1 MTSRWQLGRAARCLA
16 QGQVIA
22 YPTEAVFGLG
32 CDPWNRAAVE
42 RIFAIK
48 GRSGS
53 KGLILIADAVD
64 PVEPLLE
71 PLPPAW
77 EREILAS
84 WPGPL
89 TWVLPARPDAP
100 SWLTGGRSTLAVR
113 ITAHPLA
120 AALCHTWGKPLV
132 STSANRGGRPPART
146 SLETRLRLGS
156 ELDLILGGACPPL
169 ARPST
174 IRDGRTGAILR
185 A

>member
-53 KGLILIADAVD
+53 KGLILIADALD

-77 EREILAS
+77 ERGA
-84 WPGPL
+84 PGEP
-89 TWVLPARPDAP
+89 
-100 SWLTGGRSTLAVR
+100 GRD
-113 ITAHPLA
+113 P
-120 AALCHTWGKPLV
+120 
-132 STSANRGGRPPART
+132 
-146 SLETRLRLGS
+146 
-156 ELDLILGGACPPL
+156 
-169 ARPST
+169 
-174 IRDGRTGAILR
+174 
-185 A
+185 